1 MLIQYKTTKSRRH
14 VSDRIGQALIDRGI
28 AQIYQTRE
36 MRATVPAPA
45 VAPAPIPTVTPTAAP
60 AVDASAPY
68 GLKKDGTP
76 KKAPGRSSAEK

>member
-36 MRATVPAPA
+36 MRAAAPAPA
-45 VAPAPIPTVTPTAAP
+45 AAP
-60 AVDASAPY
+60 VIVAPY
-68 GLKKDGTP
+68 GFKKDGTP
-76 KKAPGRSSAEK
+76 RLRPAPKKAEK